1 MDIDIQI
8 YVYVYKQ
15 IYFKELKHMIEG
27 TGKSKICRAGQ
38 QFRNS
43 GKNLCCNL
51 ESKTHDLRTLQ
62 IGRCSS
68 FTTMVLMNF
77 TTHDTNEH
85 KQMVKPNPSSK
96 CQKIGDKVTFLSFRN
111 G

>member
-51 ESKTHDLRTLQ
+51 ESKTHGEADRLETQ
-62 IGRCSS
+62 IQELFCFIEGSFSS
-68 FTTMVLMNF
+68 FEN
-77 TTHDTNEH
+77 
-85 KQMVKPNPSSK
+85 
-96 CQKIGDKVTFLSFRN
+96 C
-111 G
+111 